1 MVDDRAMK
9 ARVVGV
15 DGGGTGVAVLDAEG
29 ESLLGYGVVGGRC
42 LGARGG
48 VSSVDGACV
57 AVVGI
62 EEARV

>member
-1 MVDDRAMK
+1 MDDE
-9 ARVVGV
+9 
-15 DGGGTGVAVLDAEG
+15 GTGVAVLDAEG
-29 ESLLGYGVVGGRC
+29 ASLLGYGVVGGRF

-57 AVVGI
+57 AVVGV